1 MNGHHPKLEMAG
13 REQVGWRTAEGRAE
27 RLRVRCRLERDW
39 AVVTVE
45 GASRAHQKG
54 FPGGWEVTFSHT
66 CHSLSMVF
74 PSAVILSNGIELG
87 VVWLMWIQRF
97 RTGTCH

>member
-1 MNGHHPKLEMAG
+1 MSSVSFFSISLAPNTETTVGVLGVNGHHPKLEMAG

-45 GASRAHQKG
+45 GGQ
-54 FPGGWEVTFSHT
+54 
-66 CHSLSMVF
+66 
-74 PSAVILSNGIELG
+74 
-87 VVWLMWIQRF
+87 
-97 RTGTCH
+97 